1 MGTYL
6 LVLCVSL
13 EQENAIQNMFSEK
26 NWSFHKIGML
36 YTLFLWLRLMSYIQ
50 TMRYMC
56 SLSVILFG
64 TLEAIFSF
72 TWENILLILGK

>member
-26 NWSFHKIGML
+26 NWLFHKIGML
-36 YTLFLWLRLMSYIQ
+36 FTLFIWQDNGCFTYRL
-50 TMRYMC
+50 
-56 SLSVILFG
+56 
-64 TLEAIFSF
+64 
-72 TWENILLILGK
+72 

>member
-26 NWSFHKIGML
+26 NWLFHKIGML
-36 YTLFLWLRLMSYIQ
+36 FRDVKFHSPARI
-50 TMRYMC
+50 C
-56 SLSVILFG
+56 
-64 TLEAIFSF
+64 E
-72 TWENILLILGK
+72 